1 MSANLIASDAK
12 ALIEGERKNFEAIL
26 ERIARNGPS
35 DTEAT
40 AALMASSIR
49 FSQLESIKRNYLT
62 DWNN

>member
-1 MSANLIASDAK
+1 MAANLIASDAK

-26 ERIARNGPS
+26 ARIVKNGPS

-62 DWNN
+62 VWDN